1 MMYNKIIHSCLAKQL
16 RCNMKTLIKNAK
28 IVTNDSVLD
37 GASLVYEDGI
47 ISYVGYDEKTA
58 DEIIDAE
65 GSYLVPGF
73 VDIHCHGCLG
83 LAFNGASLDDV
94 KTIADYHLSRG
105 TTTMLAT
112 TSTSDMGEIEEAMQ
126 AIEEHLKTEKKTAI
140 VGIFME
146 GPWLSPAQSGAQ
158 ATVYMLTPDVNQLR
172 ALKKKYPSIMR
183 IGASPEL
190 EGGAEFGRA
199 GREMGLVMS
208 VTHSDANFEETEK
221 ALYDGYNLMTHLY
234 SGMKGTERKN
244 AYRIA
249 GAVEAGLYLDDMYVE
264 IIADGKH
271 LPYELLKYIYKFKG
285 ADKICLIT
293 DAIRAAGLP
302 NGSTT
307 TGVSKISKA
316 LVIVEDDVGKMA
328 DRKAFA
334 GSTATTDRLYRTM
347 ADAIGRDMVALSKM
361 ASLTPAR
368 VMGFSDRGEIA
379 VGKRADLVMLDD
391 NLNLQKVILKGDV
404 V

>member
-1 MMYNKIIHSCLAKQL
+1 M
-16 RCNMKTLIKNAK
+16 RTLIKNAR
-28 IVTNDSVLD
+28 IVTADSVLL
-37 GASLVYEDGI
+37 GASLVYEGKTI
-47 ISYVGYDEKTA
+47 TYVGYEPGPA
-58 DEIIDAE
+58 DEIIDAD
-65 GSYLVPGF
+65 GAYLVPGF

-83 LAFNGASLDDV
+83 LAFNGASLDEV

-112 TSTSDMGEIEEAMQ
+112 TSTSDMGEIEDAMRF
-126 AIEEHLKTEKKTAI
+126 IEEHMKGEDKTPI
-140 VGIFME
+140 SGIFME
-146 GPWLSPAQSGAQ
+146 GPWLSPAQCGAQ
-158 ATVYMLTPDVNQLR
+158 ATVYMLTPDANKLR
-172 ALKKKYPSIMR
+172 ELKQRYPSIVR

-190 EGGAEFGRA
+190 EHGAEFGRA
-199 GREMGLVMS
+199 GKEMGLIMS
-208 VTHSDANFEETEK
+208 VTHSDATFKETEE
-221 ALYDGYNLMTHLY
+221 ALENGYNLMTHLY

-249 GAVEAGLYLDDMYVE
+249 GAVEAALYLDDMYVE

-307 TGVSKISKA
+307 RGVSKINNA

-347 ADAIGRDMVALSKM
+347 AHAIGRDMVALSKM

-368 VMGFSDRGEIA
+368 FMGFSDRGELA
-379 VGKRADLVMLDD
+379 VGKRADIVMLDD
-391 NLNLQKVILKGDV
+391 NLNLQKVILKGEPV
-404 V
+404 

>member
-1 MMYNKIIHSCLAKQL
+1 M
-16 RCNMKTLIKNAK
+16 RTLIKNAK
-28 IVTNDSVLD
+28 IVTKDSVLD
-37 GASLVYEDGI
+37 GACLAYEDGI
-47 ISYVGYDEKTA
+47 ITYVGYEVQSA
-58 DEIIDAE
+58 DEVIDAR

-83 LAFNGASLDDV
+83 LAFNGASLADV
-94 KTIADYHLSRG
+94 KTIADYHLTRG

-112 TSTSDMGEIEEAMQ
+112 SSTSAMDEIEEAMQ
-126 AIEEHLKTEKKTAI
+126 AIEEHIKTEKRTPIA
-140 VGIFME
+140 GIFME
-146 GPWLSPAQSGAQ
+146 GPWLSPAQCGAQ
-158 ATVYMLTPDVNQLR
+158 ATVYMLKPDANQLR
-172 ALKKKYPSIMR
+172 ELKKKYPSIMR
-183 IGASPEL
+183 VGASPEL

-199 GREMGLVMS
+199 GKELGLVMS
-208 VTHSDANFEETEK
+208 VTHSDADFKETEK
-221 ALYDGYNLMTHLY
+221 ALEDGYNLMTHLY

-249 GAVEAGLYLDDMYVE
+249 GAVEAGLYLDEMYVE

-307 TGVSKISKA
+307 TGVSKVSNA

-347 ADAIGRDMVALSKM
+347 AEAIGRDMVALSKM

-368 VMGFSDRGEIA
+368 VMGFSDRGELA
-379 VGKRADLVMLDD
+379 LGKRADIVMLDD
-391 NLNLQKVILKGDV
+391 NLNLQKVILKGEPV
-404 V
+404 

>member
-1 MMYNKIIHSCLAKQL
+1 
-16 RCNMKTLIKNAK
+16 MKTLIKNAK
-28 IVTNDSVLD
+28 IVTYDTVLD
-37 GASLVYEDGI
+37 NASLVYEDGVI
-47 ISYVGYDEKTA
+47 TYVGLDVPQA
-58 DEIIDAE
+58 DETVDAN

-83 LAFNGASLDDV
+83 LAFNGAGVDEV

-112 TSTSDMGEIEEAMQ
+112 TSTSDMGEIEEALV
-126 AIEEHLKTEKKTAI
+126 AIEEHIKREKKTAI
-140 VGIFME
+140 AGIFME

-158 ATVYMLTPDVNQLR
+158 ATVYMLTPDANQLR
-172 ALKKKYPSIMR
+172 RLKEKYPSIMR

-190 EGGAEFGRA
+190 DGGAEFA
-199 GREMGLVMS
+199 KVGRELGLVMS

-221 ALYDGYNLMTHLY
+221 ALADGYNLMTHLY

-249 GAVEAGLYLDDMYVE
+249 GAVEAGLYLDGMYVE

-271 LPYELLKYIYKFKG
+271 LPIELLKYVYKFKG

-307 TGVSKISKA
+307 TGVSKISNA

-347 ADAIGRDMVALSKM
+347 AQAIGRDMVALSRM
-361 ASLTPAR
+361 ASTTPAR
-368 VMGFSDRGEIA
+368 LMGFSDRGEIA
-379 VGKRADLVMLDD
+379 PGKRADLVLLDCD
-391 NLNLQKVILKGDV
+391 LNLQKVILNGEPV
-404 V
+404 

>member
-1 MMYNKIIHSCLAKQL
+1 
-16 RCNMKTLIKNAK
+16 MKTLIKNAK
-28 IVTNDSVLD
+28 IVTYDAVLD
-37 GASLVYEDGI
+37 GASLVYEGEKI
-47 ISYVGYDEKTA
+47 IYVGYEPPVA
-58 DEIIDAE
+58 DEEMDAR
-65 GSYLVPGF
+65 GAYLVPGF

-83 LAFNGASLDDV
+83 LAFNGASLEDI
-94 KTIADYHLSRG
+94 KAIADYHLSRG

-112 TSTSDMGEIEEAMQ
+112 TSTSDMGEIEDALAE
-126 AIEEHLKTEKKTAI
+126 IEEHIKTEERTPI
-140 VGIFME
+140 SGIFME

-158 ATVYMLTPDVNQLR
+158 ATVYMLTPDVKRLR
-172 ALKKKYPSIMR
+172 ELKEKYPSIKR

-190 EGGAEFGRA
+190 EFGAEFGRA

-208 VTHSDANFEETEK
+208 VTHSDADFKQTEE
-221 ALYDGYNLMTHLY
+221 ALENGYNLMTHLY

-249 GAVEAGLYLDDMYVE
+249 GAVEAGLYLDGMYVE

-271 LPYELLKYIYKFKG
+271 LPTELLKYVYKFKG

-307 TGVSKISKA
+307 TGVSKISNA

-347 ADAIGRDMVALSKM
+347 AEAIGRDMVALSKM

-368 VMGFSDRGEIA
+368 LMGFSDRGEIA
-379 VGKRADLVMLDD
+379 VGKRADLVLLDCS
-391 NLNLQKVILKGDV
+391 LNLQKVILKGAPV
-404 V
+404 

>member
-1 MMYNKIIHSCLAKQL
+1 
-16 RCNMKTLIKNAK
+16 MKTLIKNAK
-28 IVTNDSVLD
+28 IVTKDAVLES
-37 GASLVYEDGI
+37 ACLVYEGTVI
-47 ISYVGYDEKTA
+47 TYVGYEAQPA
-58 DEIIDAE
+58 DEIIDAK

-83 LAFNGASLDDV
+83 LAFNGATLADV

-112 TSTSDMGEIEEAMQ
+112 TSTSDMGEIEEAMSFV
-126 AIEEHLKTEKKTAI
+126 EEHIRTEQRTSIA
-140 VGIFME
+140 GIFME
-146 GPWLSPAQSGAQ
+146 GPWLSPAQCGAQ
-158 ATVYMLTPDVNQLR
+158 ATVYMLKPSVKQLR
-172 ALKKKYPSIMR
+172 DLKRKYPSIMR
-183 IGASPEL
+183 VGASPEL
-190 EGGAEFGRA
+190 ESGAEFGKA

-208 VTHSDANFEETEK
+208 LTHSDADFKETEK
-221 ALYDGYNLMTHLY
+221 ALENGYNLMTHLY

-271 LPYELLKYIYKFKG
+271 LPLELLKYIYKFKG
-285 ADKICLIT
+285 ADRICLIT

-307 TGVSKISKA
+307 TGVSKISNA

-347 ADAIGRDMVALSKM
+347 AQAIGHDMVALSRM

-368 VMGFSDRGEIA
+368 LMGFCDRGEISA
-379 VGKRADLVMLDD
+379 GKRADIVMLDD
-391 NLNLQKVILKGDV
+391 NLNLQKVILKGEPV
-404 V
+404 